1 MYCPKCGTPNKEEAR
16 FCVNCGNAMPVS
28 AQPPVNPQPAAP
40 QQPPVYAQP
49 PVYQQPPVYAQP
61 PVYPAPV
68 PPQPHAA
75 KPPKAKLPG
84 MGQGIAS
91 MAVGIFSLVF
101 FCIWYLALPGSIVGL
116 ALGSVANKKA
126 KEVDRKNG
134 MATAG
139 IVCSSIALGLVL
151 LFIILILV
159 AGVGIGEFY
168 GDIYGGYYY

>member
-16 FCVNCGNAMPVS
+16 FCVNCGNAMPVA

-40 QQPPVYAQP
+40 
-49 PVYQQPPVYAQP
+49 QQPPVYAQP

-139 IVCSSIALGLVL
+139 VICSAIALGLSILMIL
-151 LFIILILV
+151 LVILV
-159 AGVGIGEFY
+159 GVELGDIY
-168 GDIYGGYYY
+168 GDSYGGYYY